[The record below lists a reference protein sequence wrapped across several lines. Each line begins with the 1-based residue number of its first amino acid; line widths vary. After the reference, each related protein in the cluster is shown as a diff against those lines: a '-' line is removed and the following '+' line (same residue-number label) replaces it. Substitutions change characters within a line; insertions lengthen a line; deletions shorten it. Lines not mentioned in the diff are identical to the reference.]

1 MSGARARFLSEQ
13 ERGTFGNDPHYE
25 GVQDVKACEGTAGGS
40 ADNAAGSPQGVAS
53 VLEASRVLRLHK
65 KIHSLSMKG
74 DFFSCREQRRRNSP
88 VVRKQSEPST
98 SPKH

>member
-1 MSGARARFLSEQ
+1 MRCLHNAVVWRGLLNLGAMCFLK
-13 ERGTFGNDPHYE
+13 R
-25 GVQDVKACEGTAGGS
+25 VQDVKACEGTAGES

-74 DFFSCREQRRRNSP
+74 DFFSC
-88 VVRKQSEPST
+88 
-98 SPKH
+98 